1 MWVYQRVSGHLQ
13 RSQQITRCWSKK
25 PAMGAHIRSVIWAPC
40 TIGHGR
46 AWLSRYE
53 KQKHAVPDDL
63 WSFRIS
69 IGNYTR
75 RNPGILMS
83 GKNQKR
89 ARYAEKRA
97 EELVWM
103 LPFRGVFLPF
113 LAKDHTPVLEL
124 LPYADPEL
132 MSPDYLPCAPRS
144 SPLKT
149 RKSLTKY
156 GNMMGDASYLEFC
169 IFPSS
174 RHWTIAHGN
183 LYPPCRSG
191 HPLRNF
197 RSTHQD
203 TSTKYNFSN
212 DTASN
217 TSRGFFSQH
226 QNAGEIYITSILFSD
241 LFGFSLINHPAIGVP
256 PVMEPPHL
264 VHSRRSTPSLPHQQD
279 QIAGHSLGC
288 PSRMDGW
295 GFYRYIIYHS
305 IIYNNIYI
313 YIYII

>member
-89 ARYAEKRA
+89 ARCAEKRA

-113 LAKDHTPVLEL
+113 PAKDH
-124 LPYADPEL
+124 
-132 MSPDYLPCAPRS
+132 
-144 SPLKT
+144 
-149 RKSLTKY
+149 
-156 GNMMGDASYLEFC
+156 
-169 IFPSS
+169 I
-174 RHWTIAHGN
+174 
-183 LYPPCRSG
+183 
-191 HPLRNF
+191 
-197 RSTHQD
+197 
-203 TSTKYNFSN
+203 TSTKV
-212 DTASN
+212 TAVRRPRSDVTGLSPMWTKVIPPEN
-217 TSRGFFSQH
+217 PKIPHEIWQYDGRCILSR
-226 QNAGEIYITSILFSD
+226 ILYLSFISP
-241 LFGFSLINHPAIGVP
+241 LNNRARQSW
-256 PVMEPPHL
+256 
-264 VHSRRSTPSLPHQQD
+264 ST
-279 QIAGHSLGC
+279 
-288 PSRMDGW
+288 M
-295 GFYRYIIYHS
+295 
-305 IIYNNIYI
+305 
-313 YIYII
+313 